1 MNIMINE
8 QCNSFYRS
16 KIGLKGII
24 GFIKID
30 APNLNPFAIK
40 KLLDRF
46 SWKIRPKIKAA
57 DPNWHTTFITHQY
70 STLFCA
76 TNKESNRNIWC
87 MKYEFYFYVSYN
99 CNDLK
104 YITVKNICI
113 CNILVE
119 IQAVI
124 IPIPFRYFPPW
135 HIIKFIALL
144 HFDIRWRF
152 FFLSK
157 QHLL

>member
-1 MNIMINE
+1 MHQPEPI
-8 QCNSFYRS
+8 CNQ
-16 KIGLKGII
+16 
-24 GFIKID
+24 
-30 APNLNPFAIK
+30 
-40 KLLDRF
+40 KLLDRN
-46 SWKIRPKIKAA
+46 SWKTRPKIKAA
-57 DPNWHTTFITHQY
+57 NPNWLTTFITHQN

-76 TNKESNRNIWC
+76 INKEFKSIWC
-87 MKYEFYFYVSYN
+87 MKYEFYFYLSNN